1 MNRALLILAA
11 ASVAGVA
18 NAAIITHWNFND
30 DTLVPQI
37 GAGAASLV
45 GGTTS
50 TFATG
55 SPNDLGSPN
64 RAWNTTGY
72 PAQGTNSGTAGV
84 EYKVSTLGYQ
94 NIKIKWDQRNSNTA
108 SRFLRMDY
116 TTDGSTWNQG
126 DTFELTAGGTFWQVF
141 NKDMSGNSAVNNN
154 SNFSI
159 RLLAVFEPG
168 TGQYRATQDGSSYG
182 TSGTIRY
189 DLVTFEGDVVPEPAS
204 IAALGLG
211 LAAIARKRR
220 K

>member
-1 MNRALLILAA
+1 MNKALLVLAA
-11 ASVAGVA
+11 ASVAGIA
-18 NAAIITHWNFND
+18 NALVITHWNFND
-30 DTLVPQI
+30 DTLNPQI
-37 GAGAASLV
+37 GTGTASLV
-45 GGTTS
+45 GGTTG

-64 RAWNTTGY
+64 RAWNTTTY
-72 PAQGTNSGTAGV
+72 PAQGQGSGTAGV
-84 EYKVSTLGYQ
+84 QYKVSTAGYM
-94 NIKIKWDQRNSNTA
+94 NIKVKWDQRNSNTA

-116 TTDGSTWNQG
+116 TTDGSTWNTG
-126 DTFELTAGGTFWQVF
+126 NVFELTAGGTFWQSF
-141 NKDMSGNSAVNNN
+141 GEDFSSNSSVNNN
-154 SNFSI
+154 ADFAV
-159 RLLAVFEPG
+159 RLVTVFEPG
-168 TGQYRATQDGSSYG
+168 TGAYRATQDGSSYG